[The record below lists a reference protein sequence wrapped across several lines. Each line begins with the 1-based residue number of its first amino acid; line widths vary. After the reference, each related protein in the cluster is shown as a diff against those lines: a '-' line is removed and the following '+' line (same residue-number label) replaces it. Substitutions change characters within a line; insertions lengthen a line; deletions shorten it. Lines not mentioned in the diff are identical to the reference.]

1 MICFVVNPQE
11 ATESPGSSE
20 ELETGVEPLKQAQ
33 EDTKT
38 RDDRQHAELSTLHP
52 PGLNCLLDCCSYK
65 FCLVMFII
73 CRICNLQTLH
83 QMIRISTIVDTIHST
98 V

>member
-33 EDTKT
+33 DTKT

-65 FCLVMFII
+65 FCPVIFK
-73 CRICNLQTLH
+73 LQDL
-83 QMIRISTIVDTIHST
+83 
-98 V
+98 